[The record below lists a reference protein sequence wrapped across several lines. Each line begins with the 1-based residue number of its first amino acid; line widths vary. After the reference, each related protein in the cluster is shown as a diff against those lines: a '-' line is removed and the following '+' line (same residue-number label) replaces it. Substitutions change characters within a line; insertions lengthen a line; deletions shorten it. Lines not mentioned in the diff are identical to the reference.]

1 MESVQWDHVTFNLNG
16 KVVSVSMNELADP
29 EIAEKYNQVLDQA
42 QTVEE
47 LINKLDIE

>member
-1 MESVQWDHVTFNLNG
+1 
-16 KVVSVSMNELADP
+16 MNELADP